1 MVLLFA
7 VVRNLYGEQQKKLMK
22 FLICAR
28 SDMMGHLEDAESA
41 SCPYTLTSITHG
53 VLDSWDT
60 QSFCHKRAD
69 QGSLCGN
76 PCSL

>member
-41 SCPYTLTSITHG
+41 SCPYKLTSITHG
-53 VLDSWDT
+53 VLDS
-60 QSFCHKRAD
+60 
-69 QGSLCGN
+69 
-76 PCSL
+76 